1 MTKKTIIRF
10 LGMALML
17 QVFLACSPDDY
28 TYHDNSVMSIEDIDH
43 IELIANQ
50 RMLLADGR
58 AQLEL
63 YPRLFTKDNYL
74 IPDERI
80 QNDWLEYTSESGIA
94 LQRYFSTS
102 DASLI
107 GKTITAK
114 LKIKG
119 TQLESNSVSF
129 QVVEPLNRQYT
140 SEIRIPVVFHII
152 QTTEDIESF
161 GGAYKQEQI
170 EQVLRKLNYMFSGET
185 TQNPIG
191 VDTHIRLVLAG
202 YDPDGSRMME
212 PGINRFTTKEID
224 ATNNYEDF
232 LAEHHLI
239 WPAGQY
245 MNIWLISDRG
255 NVSGTFSKV
264 SNRCMPQYVPADAQ
278 GMPEGIE
285 WKEYQDEPL
294 LAKDLGVLYKLQELD
309 KIDRNFKVSEYEPG
323 YNEIGYYIGRYLGL
337 LSTCN
342 YMNDEIGTDYC
353 DDTLNYI
360 RDESKPGR
368 NETWYKESE
377 GCYFRAENIMDD
389 PTGGHCSISRDQCMR
404 MRWVLNN
411 CVGRSAWKSDFAFE
425 GK

>member
-119 TQLESNSVSF
+119 TQL
-129 QVVEPLNRQYT
+129 
-140 SEIRIPVVFHII
+140 
-152 QTTEDIESF
+152 
-161 GGAYKQEQI
+161 
-170 EQVLRKLNYMFSGET
+170 
-185 TQNPIG
+185 
-191 VDTHIRLVLAG
+191 
-202 YDPDGSRMME
+202 
-212 PGINRFTTKEID
+212 
-224 ATNNYEDF
+224 
-232 LAEHHLI
+232 
-239 WPAGQY
+239 
-245 MNIWLISDRG
+245 
-255 NVSGTFSKV
+255 
-264 SNRCMPQYVPADAQ
+264 
-278 GMPEGIE
+278 
-285 WKEYQDEPL
+285 
-294 LAKDLGVLYKLQELD
+294 
-309 KIDRNFKVSEYEPG
+309 
-323 YNEIGYYIGRYLGL
+323 
-337 LSTCN
+337 
-342 YMNDEIGTDYC
+342 
-353 DDTLNYI
+353 
-360 RDESKPGR
+360 
-368 NETWYKESE
+368 
-377 GCYFRAENIMDD
+377 
-389 PTGGHCSISRDQCMR
+389 
-404 MRWVLNN
+404 
-411 CVGRSAWKSDFAFE
+411 
-425 GK
+425 